1 MKCKHNSLVYK
12 LNNLIQSQKEPQIS
26 NKDNTNKKYK
36 NKLKIF
42 KIRINIK
49 ILKKRKHK
57 NHKWVMEKYGKRIN

>member
-12 LNNLIQSQKEPQIS
+12 LNNLIQSQKESQIS

-42 KIRINIK
+42 KVRINIK
-49 ILKKRKHK
+49 ILKKRKYK